1 MHCVGSCSNAVPAF
15 PRIGCLDLDWS
26 RLGVNGKIQ
35 DSSMKVVRE
44 MLIQK
49 LKVEGKWKAQFKHL
63 KKAQLLRKVLKLVIE
78 MSLKNCD

>member
-1 MHCVGSCSNAVPAF
+1 MLITIEFIVGEVVRNS
-15 PRIGCLDLDWS
+15 I
-26 RLGVNGKIQ
+26 IQ